1 VRLLHSLAK
10 TRASFDDPN
19 LVSHS
24 GLVPVMGLAQRAG
37 LGNLVAEH
45 VRPGGAC
52 GVNAAV
58 KVPCLVA
65 GMAAGADSIDD
76 MGLLRHGAMPALFG
90 GIRAPSTLG
99 SHLRCYTWGNV
110 AQLEK
115 AGREFL
121 AELARR
127 APLLP
132 GADTLAFIDI
142 DSMQKRV
149 YGHEKQGARFG
160 HTKIQGKSLLVRG
173 LNALA
178 ATISTPLSAP
188 VIAATRLRG
197 GNAASARGAASL
209 AARAIA
215 VARECGCTG
224 TIIARMDSAYY
235 NAAVISAIR
244 RSGAFFSVT
253 APMNASIRAAIAAI
267 GEDAWTGIRYLR
279 AIWDDQ
285 AGAWISSAE
294 VAEVKYTAFTSKKGQ
309 AVTARLIVRRV
320 RDLNKQAAEGQG
332 ELFPAWRYHAVFTD
346 SPFELVQAEGQHRDH
361 AVVEQVFADV
371 TSGPLAHMPSGVFAA
386 NAAWLSIAAMV
397 HNLLRAAGAL
407 ASLPFAKARAATI
420 RRDLIAVAGR
430 IARHGR
436 GHLILHLPEG
446 WHREQDW
453 LNLLGAACGPPAA
466 AA

>member
-10 TRASFDDPN
+10 THASFDDPN
-19 LVSHS
+19 LVSHA
-24 GLVPVMGLAQRAG
+24 GLVPVMALAQRAG
-37 LGNLVAEH
+37 LAGLVAEH
-45 VRPGGAC
+45 VRPGGEC
-52 GVNAAV
+52 GVNAHL

-76 MGLLRHGAMPALFG
+76 MDLLRHGAMTALFG
-90 GIRAPSTLG
+90 GVRAPSTLG
-99 SHLRCYTWGNV
+99 SHLRSYTWGNV
-110 AQLEK
+110 SQLEK
-115 AGREFL
+115 AAREFL

-127 APLLP
+127 SPLLP
-132 GADTLAFIDI
+132 GAGTLAFIDI

-149 YGHEKQGARFG
+149 YGHGKQGARFG

-178 ATISTPLSAP
+178 AVISTPLSAP

-209 AARAIA
+209 AARAIGS
-215 VARECGCTG
+215 ARGCGCTG
-224 TIIARMDSAYY
+224 TILVRLDSAFY
-235 NAAVISAIR
+235 NAAVIGAIR
-244 RSGAFFSVT
+244 GQGARFSVT
-253 APMNASIRAAIAAI
+253 APMNASVRAAIAAI
-267 GEDAWTGIRYLR
+267 PDGAWTAIRYPR
-279 AIWDDQ
+279 AVWDDQ
-285 AGAWISSAE
+285 LQAWVSDAE
-294 VAEVKYTAFTSKKGQ
+294 VAETEYTAFASRKGQ

-320 RDLNKQAAEGQG
+320 RDLNKKAETGQD
-332 ELFPAWRYHAVFTD
+332 ELFPLWRHHAVFTD

-386 NAAWLSIAAMV
+386 NAAWLSIAAMA
-397 HNLLRAAGAL
+397 HNLLRAGGAL
-407 ASLPFAKARAATI
+407 ASLPFARARAATI
-420 RRDLIAVAGR
+420 RRDLIAVAAR

-436 GHLILHLPEG
+436 GHLTLHLPEG
-446 WHREQDW
+446 WHREHEW
-453 LNLLGAACGPPAA
+453 LNLLAAANGPPAA